1 MVFLFFGVLKQQ
13 TIGYLTEKSYSTL
26 QYWIKHFRYFICLI
40 ACYLNIYNKSSEANI
55 ILFTL
60 LYSLDIFSY
69 PANTLY
75 IYFKGPFLALL

>member
-40 ACYLNIYNKSSEANI
+40 ACYLNIYHNRGKHYTIYTAV
-55 ILFTL
+55 F
-60 LYSLDIFSY
+60 IFSY